1 MLRRLAAPFVA
12 LACLLVLAGCSGL
25 SGTGDKGYISGTGVP
40 TEVRAVDRGEPIALT
55 GTDLD
60 GEEVDLAAL
69 RGKPVVVNVWASWCP
84 PCRVEQP
91 DLNEAAAELGDRV
104 EFVGLNIRDASRDN
118 AAAYVRN
125 LDVPYASVYSAD
137 GAALLPFA
145 GTLTPRSIPSTVVLD
160 AEGRIAASVNGR
172 IPTTQT
178 LLSLVEAV
186 LDE

>member
-1 MLRRLAAPFVA
+1 M
-12 LACLLVLAGCSGL
+12 GCSSL
-25 SGTGDKGYISGTGVP
+25 SGTGTKGYISGTGVP
-40 TEVRAVDRGEPIALT
+40 VEVKAIDRGTPVELT

-60 GEEVDLAAL
+60 GNPIDLADL

-91 DLNEAAAELGDRV
+91 DLNEAAAELGSRV
-104 EFVGLNIRDASRDN
+104 VFVGLNIRDASRDN
-118 AAAYVRN
+118 ALAYVRN
-125 LDVPYASVYSAD
+125 LDVDYGSVYSAD

-172 IPTTQT
+172 VPTTQT
-178 LLSLVEAV
+178 LVSIVERV
-186 LDE
+186 LGE